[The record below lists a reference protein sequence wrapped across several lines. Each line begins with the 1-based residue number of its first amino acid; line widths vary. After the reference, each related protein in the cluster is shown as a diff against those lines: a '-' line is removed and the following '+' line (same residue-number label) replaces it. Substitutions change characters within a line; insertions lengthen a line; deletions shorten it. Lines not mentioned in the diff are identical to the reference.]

1 MKIRHLSLDQ
11 AHKIAAGEVVERPAN
26 IVKEL
31 LENSIDAGA
40 TIITLSVEDGGKQL
54 IRIVDNGCGMS
65 PEDAR
70 ICFDKHAT
78 SKISSID
85 ELESITTFGFRG
97 EALASVAAIAR
108 VTLMTKEAGTHEG
121 IKLEVANSAIIS
133 EQPVAIPTGTDIA
146 CADLFYNVPARKKF
160 LKKRDTEWR
169 HIHQLFQA
177 FCLDYPHIHFKLF
190 SEGKLVH
197 NCPPTEQPSDRL
209 MQTLE
214 LEAHA
219 QLISIATNRTEHN
232 LHISGT
238 ISDHQTM
245 RFDRNGIFF
254 FVNNRWIKIYE
265 LVRAL
270 LKGYQNVIPQ
280 GRYPLACIS
289 ISIDPKLVDV
299 NIHPRKEEVKFMH
312 PQVVENLITLAVKEG
327 LEAQLSKQIKREVR
341 FATTQDYHASH
352 QMPPA
357 FGEEES
363 FWEKSNT
370 TLRYSGHA
378 SHGSELRANGEKN
391 LALYYEE
398 KNIKNISLQSNSPLP
413 ILHSL
418 DEEIFPLPFALS
430 TDSERSEDSV
440 YRRVVLNPEDT
451 QSHTFANSPSKQ
463 NILSADTPNY
473 PNEETNLTSNIRVL
487 SQYNKTYILI
497 EQESGL
503 LFIDQHAAHERIL
516 YEQFRT
522 NFEDI
527 ATVTLMFPQLI
538 DFARADLQLL
548 EPHLNFLNQQGIHAE
563 IFSENQLKITAIPV
577 HLKNA
582 SIEELLKEMLACV
595 SENSHASAEDLSKI
609 VHERLHAQMACKAA
623 VKAGDTLSHEQMSE
637 LIKNL
642 YKTPN
647 RFSCPHGRPTSWAL
661 NLDEIEKKF
670 KRDYRSY

>member
-1 MKIRHLSLDQ
+1 MKIRHLPIDQ

-40 TIITLSVEDGGKQL
+40 TSITLLLEDGGKEL

-65 PEDAR
+65 QEDAR

-78 SKISSID
+78 SKIRSID
-85 ELESITTFGFRG
+85 ELESINTFGFRG

-108 VTLMTKEAGTHEG
+108 VTLMTKEADTHEG

-133 EQPVAIPTGTDIA
+133 EQPVATPTGTDIA
-146 CADLFYNVPARKKF
+146 VADLFYNVPARKKF
-160 LKKRDTEWR
+160 LKKKDTEWR

-177 FCLDYPHIHFKLF
+177 FCLGYPHIHFKLF
-190 SEGKLVH
+190 SEGKLIH
-197 NCPPTEQPSDRL
+197 NYPPTEQPDARL
-209 MQTLE
+209 MQILE
-214 LEAHA
+214 LDTQTTLIPITA
-219 QLISIATNRTEHN
+219 QRAEHN
-232 LHISGT
+232 LHITGT
-238 ISDHQTM
+238 ITDHQIM
-245 RFDRNGIFF
+245 RFDRNGIFL
-254 FVNNRWIKIYE
+254 FVNNRWIKNYE

-299 NIHPRKEEVKFMH
+299 NIHPRKEEIKFMH
-312 PQVVENLITLAVKEG
+312 PQVVENLITQAAKEG
-327 LEAQLSKQIKREVR
+327 LESQLSMQIKREVR
-341 FATTQDYHASH
+341 FAPTQTY
-352 QMPPA
+352 QMPQQMP
-357 FGEEES
+357 FEEEKKDLNS
-363 FWEKSNT
+363 ILKTFNT
-370 TLRYSGHA
+370 TLPPSPRLWRTGRSDE
-378 SHGSELRANGEKN
+378 SLPEKY
-391 LALYYEE
+391 AE
-398 KNIKNISLQSNSPLP
+398 KNISNIPLQSNSPLP
-413 ILHSL
+413 FALPVLRSL
-418 DEEIFPLPFALS
+418 DEEGS
-430 TDSERSEDSV
+430 TDSEHSE
-440 YRRVVLNPEDT
+440 EIEG
-451 QSHTFANSPSKQ
+451 HTDLSSLTAPHAEFQ
-463 NILSADTPNY
+463 NLKILC
-473 PNEETNLTSNIRVL
+473 
-487 SQYNKTYILI
+487 QYNKTYILI

-522 NFEDI
+522 NFENI

-538 DFARADLQLL
+538 DFSRADLQQL
-548 EPHLNFLNQQGIHAE
+548 EPHLEFLNQQGIHAE

-582 SIEELLKEMLACV
+582 SIAELLKEILACIA
-595 SENSHASAEDLSKI
+595 ENSHATLQDLAKI
-609 VHERLHAQMACKAA
+609 VHERVHAQMACKAA
-623 VKAGDTLSHEQMSE
+623 VKAGDTLSHEQMNE
-637 LIKNL
+637 LIQNL

-670 KRDYRSY
+670 KRDYRNY

>member
-1 MKIRHLSLDQ
+1 
-11 AHKIAAGEVVERPAN
+11 
-26 IVKEL
+26 L
-31 LENSIDAGA
+31 L
-40 TIITLSVEDGGKQL
+40 EDGGKQL

-108 VTLMTKEAGTHEG
+108 VTLMTKEANTHEG
-121 IKLEVANSAIIS
+121 IKLEVANSAIIN
-133 EQPVAIPTGTDIA
+133 EQPIAIPTGTDIT

-160 LKKRDTEWR
+160 LKKRETEWR

-197 NCPPTEQPSDRL
+197 NCPPTEKPNDRL

-214 LEAHA
+214 LDGSA
-219 QLISIATNRTEHN
+219 QLISIATHRIDHN
-232 LHISGT
+232 LHISGI
-238 ISDHQTM
+238 ISDHQMM

-254 FVNNRWIKIYE
+254 FVNNRWIKNYE
-265 LVRAL
+265 LARAL

-280 GRYPLACIS
+280 GRYPLASIS

-312 PQVVENLITLAVKEG
+312 PQVVENLITMAVKEG
-327 LEAQLSKQIKREVR
+327 LETQLSKQIKKEVK
-341 FATTQDYHASH
+341 FANNDMTNFQ
-352 QMPPA
+352 PA
-357 FGEEES
+357 FREEKNQNS
-363 FWEKSNT
+363 FLNT
-370 TLRYSGHA
+370 FNTILRYS

-391 LALYYEE
+391 AILKESFDFISSSVNSEFASPTEPWQSRERHIKSSSEE
-398 KNIKNISLQSNSPLP
+398 RTRPAELTEPEGPDKC
-413 ILHSL
+413 
-418 DEEIFPLPFALS
+418 
-430 TDSERSEDSV
+430 
-440 YRRVVLNPEDT
+440 RR
-451 QSHTFANSPSKQ
+451 
-463 NILSADTPNY
+463 ILS
-473 PNEETNLTSNIRVL
+473 
-487 SQYNKTYILI
+487 QFNKTYILI
-497 EQESGL
+497 EQELGL

-522 NFEDI
+522 NFENI
-527 ATVTLMFPQLI
+527 ATVALMFPQLI
-538 DFARADLQLL
+538 DFARADLQRL
-548 EPHLNFLNQQGIHAE
+548 EPYLDFLNQQGIHAE
-563 IFSENQLKITAIPV
+563 TFSENQLKITAIPV

-582 SIEELLKEMLACV
+582 SIEELLKEILVCV
-595 SENSHASAEDLSKI
+595 SENAHAGTQDLSKI
-609 VHERLHAQMACKAA
+609 VHERVHAQMACKAA
-623 VKAGDTLSHEQMSE
+623 VKAGDMLSHEQMSE
-637 LIKNL
+637 LIQNL

-647 RFSCPHGRPTSWAL
+647 RFSCPHGRPTSWVL